1 MYRKRVLNEGMGG
14 IGAQSGLVSGAMRRP
29 RLSGGVLH
37 PPIREKRCGK
47 GETGGNE
54 SSGNEEAEGLHYI

>member
-29 RLSGGVLH
+29 RLSGGVPR

-47 GETGGNE
+47 GGNRRE
-54 SSGNEEAEGLHYI
+54 